1 MTWDFER
8 INLFSN
14 AQAVFEEYKIEK
26 IKVSLTGNI
35 HRLQVAGSQVE
46 LSQGNCVGVSF

>member
-1 MTWDFER
+1 LTWDFER

-14 AQAVFEEYKIEK
+14 AQAVFEKYKIEK
-26 IKVSLTGNI
+26 IKVSLPGNI